1 MRRERSTHG
10 FQALNIRNNK
20 AKPGRRQAI
29 LAGTARNGADGGS
42 SADVSASLTIP
53 PRPQVAP
60 SDAQWGYPQ
69 CRVVCRVPQKA
80 TCAGEHLTCALTSVR
95 AVCCCCL
102 GSSAGGSAA
111 SAVAAGAPPSDGNQL
126 IALWLR
132 ARFMRCS
139 RSSHRKEH
147 QRIATTPSQLTG
159 LPVAAC

>member
-1 MRRERSTHG
+1 MGERSTHG
-10 FQALNIRNNK
+10 FQTLNNRNNK
-20 AKPGRRQAI
+20 AKPGRRPATVV
-29 LAGTARNGADGGS
+29 GTARNGADGGN
-42 SADVSASLTIP
+42 SADASGSLPIP
-53 PRPQVAP
+53 PRPQV
-60 SDAQWGYPQ
+60 SQWDAQWGYPQ

-80 TCAGEHLTCALTSVR
+80 TCGGEHLTCASVR
-95 AVCCCCL
+95 DASCFRL

-111 SAVAAGAPPSDGNQL
+111 AAAGAPPSDGNQL

-159 LPVAAC
+159 LPVAVR